1 MARPDAGIR
10 PNGTARGSRRDEPT
24 SAFWKWTAGGPPPAR
39 AAAPVCGSPSCPRAA
54 AGGTPSADSSGCAR
68 LRSHGVGAVAWPPRA
83 ACPVLLLPA
92 VVGRLG
98 HLNGAADIGDGLAL
112 SDPLLSDFEL
122 ANDLLGCV
130 ADAFHG
136 EVPGPVWPD
145 EDSHSPWTDFRELIH
160 PAVAAKSAGEFPKP
174 MRETR
179 NDGVGHRDS
188 YDKAFETRVS
198 AEVEWRTNTGKPDNN
213 DPKGDSALNALTP
226 SPANHNARVH
236 NNCQKPRSTFTNN
249 KSTPTTTAQISISLL
264 TQINLLKEKPS
275 SP

>member
-1 MARPDAGIR
+1 
-10 PNGTARGSRRDEPT
+10 
-24 SAFWKWTAGGPPPAR
+24 
-39 AAAPVCGSPSCPRAA
+39 
-54 AGGTPSADSSGCAR
+54 
-68 LRSHGVGAVAWPPRA
+68 
-83 ACPVLLLPA
+83 
-92 VVGRLG
+92 
-98 HLNGAADIGDGLAL
+98 
-112 SDPLLSDFEL
+112 
-122 ANDLLGCV
+122 
-130 ADAFHG
+130 
-136 EVPGPVWPD
+136 
-145 EDSHSPWTDFRELIH
+145 
-160 PAVAAKSAGEFPKP
+160 